1 MCKPSSGTWVFAEK
15 NKWQKESLEFDIME
29 TWISVSVPS
38 HSTSLILDG
47 LFSFILTDFNKIKL
61 CLKSF

>member
-1 MCKPSSGTWVFAEK
+1 MTLNILFIIVQSFSFS
-15 NKWQKESLEFDIME
+15 N
-29 TWISVSVPS
+29 
-38 HSTSLILDG
+38 LILDG